1 MNPLELFFA
10 TLMLFAVTTIASFI
24 YYKKISQAQEEYEE
38 SRDLVRGITNGFTR
52 QISRL
57 MAMISGFESDASDAQ
72 RVAAQALEASRM
84 AVEASKSGVDERT
97 LLAERFEGTEKDI
110 EGMRKEIQALSEG
123 PVPLV
128 QAVSI
133 DAPIP
138 LQQRDVLSQLT
149 PTELD
154 VLTLIDEMG
163 EGSVPE
169 IREKIQKTREHTAR
183 LLKKLFD
190 RGFID
195 RNTRSMPYRYH
206 LRKEIVEIVKTH
218 QARNEINL

>member
-1 MNPLELFFA
+1 MELFFA

-38 SRDLVRGITNGFTR
+38 SRDLVKGITNGFTR

-57 MAMISGFESDASDAQ
+57 TAAISGFESDASDAH

-84 AVEASKSGVDERT
+84 AVEASKSGVDERK
-97 LLAERFEGTEKDI
+97 LLAERFEGTENAIDD
-110 EGMRKEIQALSEG
+110 MRKEIQALSERS
-123 PVPLV
+123 VPLV
-128 QAVSI
+128 QAFSI

-149 PTELD
+149 PTEFD

-190 RGFID
+190 KGFID
-195 RNTRSMPYRYH
+195 RNTRSMPYKYN
-206 LRKEIVEIVKTH
+206 LRKEIVEIVKTQ

>member
-1 MNPLELFFA
+1 MELYFA

-24 YYKKISQAQEEYEE
+24 YYSRISQAQEEYEE
-38 SRDLVRGITNGFTR
+38 ARDIVRGITNGFTR

-57 MAMISGFESDASDAQ
+57 TEAISGFESDASDAH
-72 RVAAQALEASRM
+72 RVAAQALEASKI
-84 AVEASKSGVDERT
+84 AVEASTSEVDERK
-97 LLAERFEGTEKDI
+97 LLSERFEGSERAI
-110 EGMRKEIQALSEG
+110 EEIRKEIQELSKR

-128 QAVSI
+128 RAVSM

-138 LQQRDVLSQLT
+138 LQRRDVLDQLT
-149 PTELD
+149 PTEFV

-169 IREKIQKTREHTAR
+169 IRENIQKTREHTAR

-190 RGFID
+190 KGFID
-195 RNTRSMPYRYH
+195 RNTSSMPYRYH
-206 LRKEIVEIVKTH
+206 LRKEIVELVKNH
-218 QARNEINL
+218 PARNEINL

>member
-1 MNPLELFFA
+1 LELFFA

-24 YYKKISQAQEEYEE
+24 YYKKISQAQEEYEDA
-38 SRDLVRGITNGFTR
+38 RDIVRGITSGFTR

-57 MAMISGFESDASDAQ
+57 TESISGFESETSDAH
-72 RVAAQALEASRM
+72 RVAAKAMEASIV
-84 AVEASKSGVDERT
+84 AVEASESGVDDRK
-97 LLAERFEGTEKDI
+97 LLAERLEGTEKVI
-110 EGMRKEIQALSEG
+110 EDMRKEIQDLSKR
-123 PVPLV
+123 PLPLM
-128 QAVSI
+128 QAAPL

-138 LQQRDVLSQLT
+138 LQQRDVLDQLT
-149 PTELD
+149 PTEFD

-195 RNTRSMPYRYH
+195 RNTSRMPYRYH
-206 LRKEIVEIVKTH
+206 LRKEIVELVKNH

>member
-1 MNPLELFFA
+1 MELFFA

-24 YYKKISQAQEEYEE
+24 YYKRISQAQQEYEE
-38 SRDLVRGITNGFTR
+38 SRDIVRGITNGFTR

-57 MAMISGFESDASDAQ
+57 MAAISGFEIDASDAQ
-72 RVAAQALEASRM
+72 RMAAQALEASRK
-84 AVEASKSGVDERT
+84 AVEASNSGVDERK
-97 LLAERFEGTEKDI
+97 LLAQRFEGTEKTI
-110 EGMRKEIQALSEG
+110 EEIRKEIRELSKR

-128 QAVSI
+128 RAVPL

-138 LQQRDVLSQLT
+138 LQQRDVLDQLT
-149 PTELD
+149 PTEFD

-169 IREKIQKTREHTAR
+169 IRERIQKTREHTAR

-190 RGFID
+190 KGFID
-195 RNTRSMPYRYH
+195 RNTSSMPYRYH
-206 LRKEIVEIVKTH
+206 LRKEVVELVKNH

>member
-1 MNPLELFFA
+1 
-10 TLMLFAVTTIASFI
+10 MLFAVTTIASFI
-24 YYKKISQAQEEYEE
+24 YYKRISQAQEEYEE
-38 SRDLVRGITNGFTR
+38 SRDIVRGITNGFTR

-57 MAMISGFESDASDAQ
+57 TAAISGFEIDASDAQ
-72 RVAAQALEASRM
+72 RMAAQALEASRM
-84 AVEASKSGVDERT
+84 AVEASKSGVDERK
-97 LLAERFEGTEKDI
+97 LLAQRFEGTENSI
-110 EGMRKEIQALSEG
+110 EEIRKEIRELSKR

-128 QAVSI
+128 RAVPL

-138 LQQRDVLSQLT
+138 LQQRDVLDQLT
-149 PTELD
+149 PTEFD

-169 IREKIQKTREHTAR
+169 IRERIQKTREHTAR

-190 RGFID
+190 KGFID
-195 RNTRSMPYRYH
+195 RNTSSMPYRYH
-206 LRKEIVEIVKTH
+206 LRKEIVELVKNH

>member
-1 MNPLELFFA
+1 MELFFA

-57 MAMISGFESDASDAQ
+57 MAAISGFESDASDAH
-72 RVAAQALEASRM
+72 RVAAQALEATKV
-84 AVEASKSGVDERT
+84 AVEASKSGVDERK
-97 LLAERFEGTEKDI
+97 LLTERFEGTEKAI
-110 EGMRKEIQALSEG
+110 EDMRKEIQALSER
-123 PVPLV
+123 PILPV

-149 PTELD
+149 PTEFD

-190 RGFID
+190 KGFID

-206 LRKEIVEIVKTH
+206 LRKEIVDLVKNH

>member
-1 MNPLELFFA
+1 MELFFA

-24 YYKKISQAQEEYEE
+24 YYKRISQAQEEYEK
-38 SRDLVRGITNGFTR
+38 SRDIVRGITNGFTR
-52 QISRL
+52 QLSRL
-57 MAMISGFESDASDAQ
+57 ASAISGFENDADEAQ
-72 RVAAQALEASRM
+72 SMAARALEISRIS
-84 AVEASKSGVDERT
+84 VEASKSGVDERK
-97 LLAERFEGTEKDI
+97 LIVERVQGTENAI
-110 EGMRKEIQALSEG
+110 EEMRKEILELSKR
-123 PVPLV
+123 PVSLV
-128 QAVSI
+128 QAVTM

-138 LQQRDVLSQLT
+138 LQQREVLDQLT

-154 VLTLIDEMG
+154 VLSLIDEMG

-190 RGFID
+190 KGFID
-195 RNTRSMPYRYH
+195 RNTSSMPYRYL
-206 LRKEIVEIVKTH
+206 LRKEVVELVKNH